1 MMTQYSMDPVAKLG
15 LLKMDFL
22 GLTNLTILDRAVP
35 RCLDETRGIKIDIS
49 RLPLDDP
56 ETFEL
61 LSSGKTTEVFQL
73 ESAGMQR
80 YIKDLKPSNLND
92 IAAMIA
98 LYRPGPME
106 HIDTFINA
114 KHGKSPRSPT
124 LTRA

>member
-22 GLTNLTILDRAVP
+22 GLTNLTILDRTIKL
-35 RCLDETRGIKIDIS
+35 LDEERGIRIDLS
-49 RLPLDDP
+49 RLTLDD
-56 ETFEL
+56 EATYDL
-61 LSSGKTTEVFQL
+61 LGTGNTTDLFQL

-80 YIKDLKPSNLND
+80 YIKELKPSDLGD

-106 HIDTFINA
+106 HIDRFIA
-114 KHGKSPRSPT
+114 PSTAGSRSPIPIP
-124 LTRA
+124 A